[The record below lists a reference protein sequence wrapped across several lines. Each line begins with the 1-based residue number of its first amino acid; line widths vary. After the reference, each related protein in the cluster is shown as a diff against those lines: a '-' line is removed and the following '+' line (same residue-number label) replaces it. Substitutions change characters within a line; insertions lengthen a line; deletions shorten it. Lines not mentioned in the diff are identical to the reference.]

1 MIIHPNKL
9 TVMRIVAVPLIV
21 ACFLLDFPAANWVCW
36 CIFTLAGVTDFFD
49 GYLARKYQLESK
61 LGAFLD
67 PVADKMIVVLSLIL
81 LVNSQAHTG
90 AMLSST
96 LFVIAVIIIV
106 GREVFVS
113 ALREWMAEQGKRDNV
128 SVSSIG
134 KFKTTAQMVAIGGMF
149 LRVDVFGLPILQMS
163 ELLFYVAA
171 VLTIWSMAIYLR
183 AAWSDL
189 VA

>member
-1 MIIHPNKL
+1 
-9 TVMRIVAVPLIV
+9 MRIVAVPLIV

-134 KFKTTAQMVAIGGMF
+134 KFKTRATFLCGSSVDNMVNGNLF
-149 LRVDVFGLPILQMS
+149 TSSLVRFSGLETM
-163 ELLFYVAA
+163 LLIQF
-171 VLTIWSMAIYLR
+171 W
-183 AAWSDL
+183 
-189 VA
+189 